1 MTVDHPRDL
10 LSTSSSLTLVG
21 ATRVLEA
28 ALAQARSMRQQFCI
42 AVTDPSGEPIVT
54 LRMDGAPRISAGIAL
69 NKAYTVCGFGGM
81 PTESWNTILERDQSL
96 ARGIVHTNRLVV
108 FGGGVGVRIAGA
120 LVGAIG
126 VSGGTTDADIEVATA
141 GAASVEHASA

>member
-21 ATRVLEA
+21 ATRREA

-81 PTESWNTILERDQSL
+81 PTESWNTRSSVTSHWRVESCTLIAWSCSAEESGSGSL
-96 ARGIVHTNRLVV
+96 ARWWGDWS
-108 FGGGVGVRIAGA
+108 FGW
-120 LVGAIG
+120 
-126 VSGGTTDADIEVATA
+126 DD
-141 GAASVEHASA
+141 